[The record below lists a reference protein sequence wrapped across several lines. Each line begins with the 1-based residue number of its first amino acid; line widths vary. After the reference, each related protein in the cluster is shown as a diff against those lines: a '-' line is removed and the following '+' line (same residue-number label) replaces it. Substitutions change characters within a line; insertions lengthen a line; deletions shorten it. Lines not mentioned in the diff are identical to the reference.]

1 MASTHVAVAVAAP
14 SVVGMLV
21 MPLSKMV
28 LPQDVSGF
36 ARTVP
41 MALVPAGS
49 APARVTLPI
58 LFPPAGSALA
68 IEPTS
73 SRPLE
78 SICSDS
84 VFPLVT
90 VGRVELNDPPTRV
103 TEPGCAAAR
112 APTEAFDP
120 PPPDCCICACVL
132 FHTLP

>member
-1 MASTHVAVAVAAP
+1 MASTHVAVAVAAA
-14 SVVGMLV
+14 SVVGRLVRPLAKRMLRR
-21 MPLSKMV
+21 
-28 LPQDVSGF
+28 DVSGI

-41 MALVPAGS
+41 MVVVPAGS
-49 APARVTLPI
+49 APARVTLPM
-58 LFPPAGSALA
+58 LFPPAGRALA

-84 VFPLVT
+84 VLPLVT

-120 PPPDCCICACVL
+120 PPPDCCI
-132 FHTLP
+132 

>member
-1 MASTHVAVAVAAP
+1 
-14 SVVGMLV
+14 
-21 MPLSKMV
+21 MV
-28 LPQDVSGF
+28 LPQEVSGF

-49 APARVTLPI
+49 APA
-58 LFPPAGSALA
+58 

-84 VFPLVT
+84 VLPLVT
-90 VGRVELNDPPTRV
+90 VGRVELNDPPIRV

-120 PPPDCCICACVL
+120 PPPDCCIWACVL
-132 FHTLP
+132 FHTLPSTTTAVRTISRRTLGKTTFSPAHTASIRTPFIAVLL